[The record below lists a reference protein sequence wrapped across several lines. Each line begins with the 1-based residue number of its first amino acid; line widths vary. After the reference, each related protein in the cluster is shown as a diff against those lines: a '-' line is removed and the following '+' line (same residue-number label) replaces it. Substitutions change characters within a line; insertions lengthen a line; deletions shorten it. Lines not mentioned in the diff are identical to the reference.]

1 MKILEKLKTNYPMI
15 EEGVLTSIASI
26 IEGNFPNDIQSQEAA
41 YEQYVPLL
49 DLLKTVY
56 EQSVATEDQLA
67 EYLSQEEVIAGFK
80 KAVAEEL
87 TARQV
92 PDNFWKVTLDMDDA
106 RSTWKEAADAI
117 QESYNAYIQEENDQE
132 VSKISRPE
140 GAVRR
145 EGHSSAVEAYIRS
158 LRSDSP
164 LMGKLKE

>member
-26 IEGNFPNDIQSQEAA
+26 IEGNFPDDIESQEDL

-49 DLLKTVY
+49 DILNAAYVQKAETE
-56 EQSVATEDQLA
+56 EQMA
-67 EYLSQEEVIAGFK
+67 EYLSQEEVIEGFK

-87 TARQV
+87 TTREV
-92 PDNFWKVTLDMDDA
+92 PEHFWKVTLELDDA

-117 QESYNAYIQEENDQE
+117 ENSYNTYIQEKNDQD

-145 EGHSSAVEAYIRS
+145 EGHSSAVETYIRS

>member
-15 EEGVLTSIASI
+15 EEGVHTSIVSI
-26 IEGNFPNDIQSQEAA
+26 IEGNFPDDIQSQEDM

-49 DLLKTVY
+49 DILNELYVQKAETE
-56 EQSVATEDQLA
+56 EQMA
-67 EYLSQEEVIAGFK
+67 EYLLQEEVIDGFK

-87 TARQV
+87 NSREV
-92 PDNFWKVTLDMDDA
+92 PENFWRVTLELDDA
-106 RSTWKEAADAI
+106 HSTWKEAADAI
-117 QESYNAYIQEENDQE
+117 ENSYNAYIQEKNDQD

-158 LRSDSP
+158 MRSDSP

>member
-15 EEGVLTSIASI
+15 EEGVHTSIVSI
-26 IEGNFPNDIQSQEAA
+26 IEGNFPDDIQSQEDM

-49 DLLKTVY
+49 DILNELYVQKAETE
-56 EQSVATEDQLA
+56 EQMA
-67 EYLSQEEVIAGFK
+67 EYLLQEEVIEGFK

-87 TARQV
+87 NSREV
-92 PDNFWKVTLDMDDA
+92 PENFWRVTLELDDA
-106 RSTWKEAADAI
+106 HSTWKEAADAI
-117 QESYNAYIQEENDQE
+117 ENSYNAYIQEKNDQD

-145 EGHSSAVEAYIRS
+145 EGHSSAAEAYIRS
-158 LRSDSP
+158 MRSDSP